1 MPKTSR
7 KGIVLLSTIGLIM
20 LLSLAILKSATV
32 TEKYFYGVNQTIFFA
47 QKNRFFLD
55 VVKILETKMEEVDS
69 ADSFNQIVGMPI
81 LLRDD
86 QSDLEGSLNLKSGAT
101 LLDINLLVDD
111 ESKINQTFYDF
122 LERVLMEYSLRDMH
136 FFLITLVD
144 ALDSDDEPR
153 VFESELANENPRFN
167 DGKIQSYSAFR
178 SILDY
183 YAKIRDDK
191 VIYDVAWEDIIGFKE
206 SKTDINYI
214 TPRLR
219 EYLESFYGFNFH
231 YNEDDIIDSK
241 EALESLVFDTSVLD
255 ALGITHYVPLLTCKM
270 EFSIMERTMQINF
283 NYDLHTKRVGAIET
297 TF

>member
-1 MPKTSR
+1 
-7 KGIVLLSTIGLIM
+7 M
-20 LLSLAILKSATV
+20 LLSLAILKSANV

-55 VVKILETKMEEVDS
+55 VVKILETKLEEVDS
-69 ADSFNQIVGMPI
+69 AESFSQIVGMPI

-86 QSDLEGSLNLKSGAT
+86 QSDLEGSLNLNSGAT
-101 LLDINLLVDD
+101 LLDINNLVDD
-111 ESKINQTFYDF
+111 EGQINQPFYDF

-144 ALDSDDEPR
+144 ALDADDEPR
-153 VFESELANENPRFN
+153 VFESELANENPRFK
-167 DGKIQSYSAFR
+167 DGEIASYSAFR

-183 YAKIRDDK
+183 YAKIRDDR
-191 VIYDVAWEDIIGFKE
+191 VIYDVPWEDIIGFKK

-219 EYLESFYGFNFH
+219 NYLETFYGFNFH
-231 YNEDDIIDSK
+231 FNEDDIIKDQ
-241 EALESLVFDTSVLD
+241 ETLESLVFDTSVLD
-255 ALGITHYVPLLTCKM
+255 ALGITYYVPLLTCKM